1 MKITA
6 VTDINPE
13 PLVIPKIYF
22 FRHFASCIRI
32 VFGRRKNENMSKK
45 LLQLYTCCLPALSY
59 IGLYIYIFGSLLMQF
74 FGSITTNS
82 IKGNSKILIFYLT
95 VAQNENFVYKVK
107 DQLYLNSLNDD
118 FRSMPVSEKLR
129 VYAFPSP
136 KLTLTCYH

>member
-1 MKITA
+1 
-6 VTDINPE
+6 
-13 PLVIPKIYF
+13 
-22 FRHFASCIRI
+22 
-32 VFGRRKNENMSKK
+32 
-45 LLQLYTCCLPALSY
+45 
-59 IGLYIYIFGSLLMQF
+59 MQF

-107 DQLYLNSLNDD
+107 DQLYLYSLNDD

-136 KLTLTCYH
+136 KLTLTCYHLSVIRLREGYGCFCSDTDIDLRLQ